1 MSFPNKSF
9 NKVLPSEPVC
19 ICIKGVYSWYTT
31 EQIKK
36 LLEEKIT
43 HHIVEI
49 TDVYIKP
56 GNFTNDVSDNFTND
70 VYVCFS
76 NWFWLL
82 SGGITSYYGCEL
94 DGYEL
99 ELECMTDAFAYGA
112 SYAISAPDS
121 EWDDLEWTCYYVDS
135 VLSYSDIMKNTEPI
149 AVDSYV
155 NVVVAVET
163 DDLYD
168 NDTISTHSSMPEL
181 IDAED
186 DDADDDDM
194 DMDVEDESDAEDDAE
209 EESDAEDD
217 AEEESDAEDDAEEE
231 SDAEDA
237 EENIEE
243 EESDAEE
250 DIEKESDADESDDE
264 KCNVEHNISQV
275 LDWVLLKC
283 DLNDTKTVIR
293 LLIALNYMNI
303 LINCA
308 LLMLI
313 IQSF

>member
-9 NKVLPSEPVC
+9 NKVLPGEPVC

-36 LLEEKIT
+36 FLEEKIT

-49 TDVYIKP
+49 TDIYIKQ
-56 GNFTNDVSDNFTND
+56 GNFTND

-76 NWFWLL
+76 NWFWL
-82 SGGITSYYGCEL
+82 SGGVTSYYG
-94 DGYEL
+94 Y

-121 EWDDLEWTCYYVDS
+121 ECDDLEWTCYYVDS

-149 AVDSYV
+149 VVDSYV

-163 DDLYD
+163 DDLCD
-168 NDTISTHSSMPEL
+168 NDTISTNSSMPEL

-186 DDADDDDM
+186 DDADDE
-194 DMDVEDESDAEDDAE
+194 DMDVEEDED
-209 EESDAEDD
+209 
-217 AEEESDAEDDAEEE
+217 
-231 SDAEDA
+231 DAEDA
-237 EENIEE
+237 EKNID

-250 DIEKESDADESDDE
+250 NIDEETEADHTEESVEDEEEEESDDE

-275 LDWVLLKC
+275 LDWVVLKC